1 MEEKRFSLI
10 IHWRMS
16 HCRIKDRRSGEYSI
30 WTSQR
35 RQVPKGTVET
45 WGTSSVRHRAR
56 ILKHS
61 QTWESMQLTPR
72 VKPPFRTLNRFTD
85 MGPKAMNKWMSTK
98 VIHLRMS
105 SPKNRLLYREGPAS
119 GSKTSPREEGSG
131 ISSTKRWRRNK
142 ERGWIT
148 K

>member
-10 IHWRMS
+10 IHWQMS
-16 HCRIKDRRSGEYSI
+16 RCRIKDRRSAEYSI

-45 WGTSSVRHRAR
+45 WDISSVRHRAR

-61 QTWESMQLTPR
+61 QTGESMQLMPR
-72 VKPPFRTLNRFTD
+72 VKPPSHILNQFTD
-85 MGPKAMNKWMSTK
+85 MRSKAMSTTLLK
-98 VIHLRMS
+98 VIHLQMNAL
-105 SPKNRLLYREGPAS
+105 KDKLLYPEGPAS
-119 GSKTSPREEGSG
+119 GSRTSPREEGSDT
-131 ISSTKRWRRNK
+131 SSITTWRRNK
-142 ERGWIT
+142 ERGWTT

>member
-16 HCRIKDRRSGEYSI
+16 HCRIKDKRSGEYSI

-35 RQVPKGTVET
+35 LQAPKGTVET
-45 WGTSSVRHRAR
+45 WDTSSVRHRAR
-56 ILKHS
+56 ILKRS

-72 VKPPFRTLNRFTD
+72 VKTPFPTLNQFTD
-85 MGPKAMNKWMSTK
+85 MGSKAMSTK
-98 VIHLRMS
+98 VIHLQMS
-105 SPKNRLLYREGPAS
+105 SPKDRLLYPEGPAS
-119 GSKTSPREEGSG
+119 GSKTSLREEGSG
-131 ISSTKRWRRNK
+131 ISSTTTWRRNK

>member
-16 HCRIKDRRSGEYSI
+16 QCRIKDRRSGEYSI
-30 WTSQR
+30 WTNQR
-35 RQVPKGTVET
+35 RLVPKGTVGT
-45 WGTSSVRHRAR
+45 WDISSVRHRAR

-61 QTWESMQLTPR
+61 QTRESMQLMPR
-72 VKPPFRTLNRFTD
+72 VKPPSHILNQFTD
-85 MGPKAMNKWMSTK
+85 MGPKAMRTK
-98 VIHLRMS
+98 VIHLRMNA
-105 SPKNRLLYREGPAS
+105 PKDKLLYPEGLAS
-119 GSKTSPREEGSG
+119 GSRTSPREEGSD
-131 ISSTKRWRRNK
+131 ISSTTTWRRNK